1 MSMSASH
8 RGAGGAAGGAGG
20 AAGDWMRSSQSTQ
33 SVP

>member
-1 MSMSASH
+1 MSASH